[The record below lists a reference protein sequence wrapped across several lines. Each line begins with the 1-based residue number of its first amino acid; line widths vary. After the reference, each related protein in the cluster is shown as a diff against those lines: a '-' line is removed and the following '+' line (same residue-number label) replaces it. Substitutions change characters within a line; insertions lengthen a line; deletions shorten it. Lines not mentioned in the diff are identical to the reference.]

1 MKPTLEEMTTEM
13 TRRVGDDSG
22 FGYIVKFDFGDDG
35 IIYIDAK
42 NVPHTVSNE
51 NLPAD
56 TTIKVKFTDFCK
68 IADGSKSP
76 AAAFMAGRLKVS
88 GNIGASW
95 RLGAIIGSER

>member
-1 MKPTLEEMTTEM
+1 MTVPLDEMTKEM
-13 TRRVGDDSG
+13 ERRVGTDSG
-22 FGYIVKFDFGDDG
+22 FGYKVKFDFGDDG

-42 NVPHTVSNE
+42 NVPHVVNNE
-51 NLPAD
+51 DLPAD
-56 TTIKVKFTDFCK
+56 TTVRVKYKDFCK

-95 RLGAIIGSER
+95 RLGSIIGHDR